1 MERRAS
7 RPSGL
12 GWPGEDARRST
23 GNVSRGKVMT
33 NDLLKEAYGAMQH
46 NRRRTALTMLGM
58 AWGIATVVILLAF
71 GSGFERAIS
80 MIFSSWG
87 TDVIGV
93 FPGRTSLQAGGAKAG
108 SEVRLQLADVDY
120 VRNEVPMIK
129 GVTPIFDK
137 RNGVSIQH
145 DTRTFTNLVLTGVY
159 PVYERI
165 RGFGIATG
173 RGLSEEDQFQ
183 RARVA
188 VIGDEAKRRLFSG
201 EQALGQSIRINGV
214 SFEVVGVYQHKV
226 QGGDNNDNSMV
237 VIPFSTMGDL
247 FDTLY
252 ISGIFMDYEGQ
263 DHQQLARVVRS
274 VLAAH
279 HNFRP
284 DDHRAV
290 FIADFKQDF
299 DEFRIVTVAL
309 KVLLAFIGALTL
321 GIGGIGLMNIM
332 LDSVQQR
339 TREIGVEK
347 ALGAHRMHILFQF
360 LAEAMAITFAGG
372 LAGIGIA
379 YLISWGV
386 GALPLMS
393 AFGENLQAGDIHLH
407 INVGSLAVATGI
419 LGVVGV
425 LSGMVPA
432 IRAARLDPI
441 ESLRYE

>member
-1 MERRAS
+1 
-7 RPSGL
+7 
-12 GWPGEDARRST
+12 
-23 GNVSRGKVMT
+23 MT

-46 NRRRTALTMLGM
+46 NRRRTTLTMLGM

-71 GSGFERAIS
+71 GSGFERAID

-87 TDVIGV
+87 TDVIGA

-120 VRNEVPMIK
+120 IRNEVPMVK

-137 RNGVSIQH
+137 RNGVTIQH
-145 DTRTFTNLVLTGVY
+145 DTRTFTNLFFTGVY
-159 PVYERI
+159 PVYQRI

-173 RGLSEEDQFQ
+173 RSLSEQDQAEH
-183 RARVA
+183 ARVA

-201 EQALGQSIRINGV
+201 EPALGQNIRINGV
-214 SFEVVGVYQHKV
+214 SFQVIGVYQRKV
-226 QGGDNNDNSMV
+226 QGGDDNDNTMV

-247 FDTLY
+247 YDTRY
-252 ISGIFMDYEGQ
+252 ITGLFMDYEGQ

-274 VLAAH
+274 VLAGH

-284 DDHRAV
+284 DDRRAV

-299 DEFRIVTVAL
+299 DEFTIVTTAL
-309 KVLLAFIGALTL
+309 KILLAFIGALTL

-332 LDSVQQR
+332 LVSVQQR

-347 ALGAHRMHILFQF
+347 ALGAQKSHILFQF
-360 LAEAMAITFAGG
+360 LAEALAITFAGG
-372 LAGIGIA
+372 LAGIAIA

-393 AFGENLQAGDIHLH
+393 AFGDNLQAGDIHLH
-407 INVGSLAVATGI
+407 INAGSLAMATIILCTVGI
-419 LGVVGV
+419 

>member
-1 MERRAS
+1 MR
-7 RPSGL
+7 
-12 GWPGEDARRST
+12 
-23 GNVSRGKVMT
+23 
-33 NDLLKEAYGAMQH
+33 DLLQEAYGAMQH
-46 NRRRTALTMLGM
+46 NRRRTTLTMLGM
-58 AWGIATVVILLAF
+58 AWGIATVVVLLAF

-87 TDVIGV
+87 TDVIGA
-93 FPGRTSLQAGGAKAG
+93 FPGRTSLQSGGSKAG
-108 SEVRLQLADVDY
+108 SEVKLKLADVDF

-137 RNGVSIQH
+137 RDGVTIQH
-145 DTRTFTNLVLTGVY
+145 DTRTFTNLFFTGVY
-159 PVYERI
+159 PVYDRI
-165 RGFGIATG
+165 RGFQVASG
-173 RGLSEEDQFQ
+173 RGMSEVDLLEHD
-183 RARVA
+183 RVA

-214 SFEVVGVYQHKV
+214 SFQVIGIYKHKV
-226 QGGDNNDNSMV
+226 QGGDNNDNTMV
-237 VIPFSTMGDL
+237 VIPFTTMGDL
-247 FDTLY
+247 FDTQY
-252 ISGIFMDYEGQ
+252 ISGLFMDYEGEN
-263 DHQQLARVVRS
+263 HQQISRVVRS
-274 VLAAH
+274 VLAGH

-284 DDHRAV
+284 DDRRAI

-299 DEFRIVTVAL
+299 DDFTIVTTAL

-332 LDSVQQR
+332 LVSVQQR

-347 ALGAHRMHILFQF
+347 ALGAQKRHILLQF
-360 LAEAMAITFAGG
+360 LAEALAITFAGG
-372 LAGIGIA
+372 DAGIVIA

-393 AFGENLQAGDIHLH
+393 AFGDNLQAGDIHLQ
-407 INVGSLAVATGI
+407 INIGSLAVATVI
-419 LGVVGV
+419 LCVVGI

>member
-1 MERRAS
+1 
-7 RPSGL
+7 
-12 GWPGEDARRST
+12 
-23 GNVSRGKVMT
+23 MT
-33 NDLLKEAYGAMQH
+33 NDLLKEAYGALQY
-46 NRRRTALTMLGM
+46 NRRRTTLTMLGM

-80 MIFSSWG
+80 LIFSSWG
-87 TDVIGV
+87 TDVIGA

-108 SEVRLQLADVDY
+108 SEVRLKVADVDY
-120 VRNEVPMIK
+120 IRNEVPMIK

-137 RNGVSIQH
+137 NGATIQH
-145 DTRTFTNLVLTGVY
+145 DTRTFTNLLMTGVY

-165 RGFGIATG
+165 RGFSVASG
-173 RGLSEEDQFQ
+173 RGLSDQDQ
-183 RARVA
+183 LEHARVA
-188 VIGDEAKRRLFSG
+188 VIGDEARRRLFSG
-201 EQALGQSIRINGV
+201 EPALGQSIRINGV
-214 SFEVVGVYQHKV
+214 TFQVIGIYQHKV
-226 QGGDNNDNSMV
+226 QGGENNDNSMV

-247 FDTLY
+247 YDTQY
-252 ISGIFMDYEGQ
+252 ISGLLMDYEGQ

-274 VLAAH
+274 VLAGH

-284 DDHRAV
+284 DDRRAV

-299 DEFRIVTVAL
+299 DEFTVVTTGL

-332 LDSVQQR
+332 LVSVQQR

-347 ALGAHRMHILFQF
+347 ALGAQKSHILFQF

-372 LAGIGIA
+372 VAGIGIA

-393 AFGENLQAGDIHLH
+393 AFGDNLQAGDIHLQ
-407 INVGSLAVATGI
+407 INLGSLAIATTI
-419 LGVVGV
+419 LGLVGI

>member
-1 MERRAS
+1 
-7 RPSGL
+7 
-12 GWPGEDARRST
+12 
-23 GNVSRGKVMT
+23 MT
-33 NDLLKEAYGAMQH
+33 SDLLKEAYGAMQH

-71 GSGFERAIS
+71 GSGFERAINL
-80 MIFSSWG
+80 IFSSWG
-87 TDVIGV
+87 TDVIGA

-108 SEVRLQLADVDY
+108 AEVRLKLADVDY
-120 VRNEVPMIK
+120 IRNEVPMVK

-137 RNGVSIQH
+137 QNGVTIQH
-145 DTRTFTNLVLTGVY
+145 DTRTFTNLFLTGVY
-159 PVYERI
+159 PVYQRI
-165 RGFGIATG
+165 RGFDVASG
-173 RGLSEEDQFQ
+173 RGLGQQDQLEH
-183 RARVA
+183 ARVA

-214 SFEVVGVYQHKV
+214 SFQVIGVYQHKV
-226 QGGDNNDNSMV
+226 QGGDNNDNTLIA
-237 VIPFSTMGDL
+237 IPFSAMGDL
-247 FDTLY
+247 YDTQY
-252 ISGIFMDYEGQ
+252 ITGIFMDYEGQ

-274 VLAAH
+274 VLAGH

-284 DDHRAV
+284 DDRRAV

-299 DEFRIVTVAL
+299 DEFTVVTTAL

-332 LDSVQQR
+332 LVSVQQR

-347 ALGAHRMHILFQF
+347 ALGAQKSHILFQF
-360 LAEAMAITFAGG
+360 LAEALAITFAGG
-372 LAGIGIA
+372 AAGIGIA

-393 AFGENLQAGDIHLH
+393 AFGDNLQAGDIHLH
-407 INVGSLAVATGI
+407 INVGSLVVATSI
-419 LGVVGV
+419 LAVVGV

-432 IRAARLDPI
+432 IRAAQLDPI

>member
-1 MERRAS
+1 MANN
-7 RPSGL
+7 PI
-12 GWPGEDARRST
+12 
-23 GNVSRGKVMT
+23 T
-33 NDLLKEAYGAMQH
+33 NDLLKEAYGALQY
-46 NRRRTALTMLGM
+46 NRRRTTLTMLGM

-87 TDVIGV
+87 TDVIGA

-108 SEVRLQLADVDY
+108 SEVRLKVPDVDY
-120 VRNEVPMIK
+120 IRNEVPMIK

-137 RNGVSIQH
+137 NGATIQH
-145 DTRTFTNLVLTGVY
+145 DTRTFTNLLMTGVY

-165 RGFGIATG
+165 RGFSVASG
-173 RGLSEEDQFQ
+173 RGLSDQDQ
-183 RARVA
+183 LEHARVA
-188 VIGDEAKRRLFSG
+188 VIGDEARRRLFSG
-201 EQALGQSIRINGV
+201 EPALGQSIRINGV
-214 SFEVVGVYQHKV
+214 SFQVIGIYQHKV
-226 QGGDNNDNSMV
+226 QGGENNDNSMV

-247 FDTLY
+247 YDTQY
-252 ISGIFMDYEGQ
+252 ISGLMMDYEGQ

-274 VLAAH
+274 VLAVH

-284 DDHRAV
+284 DDRRAV

-299 DEFRIVTVAL
+299 DEFTVVTTGL

-332 LDSVQQR
+332 LVSVQQR

-347 ALGAHRMHILFQF
+347 ALGAQKSHILFQF

-372 LAGIGIA
+372 VAGIGIA

-393 AFGENLQAGDIHLH
+393 AFGDNLQAGDIHLQ
-407 INVGSLAVATGI
+407 INLGSLAIATTI
-419 LGVVGV
+419 LGFVGI

>member
-1 MERRAS
+1 
-7 RPSGL
+7 
-12 GWPGEDARRST
+12 
-23 GNVSRGKVMT
+23 MT
-33 NDLLKEAYGAMQH
+33 SDLLREAYGAMQH
-46 NRRRTALTMLGM
+46 NRRRTTLTMLGM

-71 GSGFERAIS
+71 GSGFEHAIGL
-80 MIFSSWG
+80 IFSSWG
-87 TDVIGV
+87 VDVIGA
-93 FPGRTSLQAGGAKAG
+93 FPGRTSLQAGGSKAG
-108 SEVRLQLADVDY
+108 SEVRLKLADVDY
-120 VRNEVPMIK
+120 IRNEVPMIK

-137 RNGVSIQH
+137 QNGVTIQH
-145 DTRTFTNLVLTGVY
+145 ATRTYTNLFLTGVY

-165 RGFGIATG
+165 RGFGIGTG
-173 RGLSEEDQFQ
+173 RGLSEDDLIN

-201 EQALGQSIRINGV
+201 EQALGQTIRINGL

-247 FDTLY
+247 YDTQY
-252 ISGIFMDYEGQ
+252 ISGLFMDYEGEN
-263 DHQQLARVVRS
+263 HQQLARVVRG
-274 VLAAH
+274 VLAGH

-284 DDHRAV
+284 DDRRAV

-299 DEFRIVTVAL
+299 DEFQVVIVAL
-309 KVLLAFIGALTL
+309 KVLLTFIGALTL

-332 LDSVQQR
+332 LVSVQQR

-347 ALGAHRMHILFQF
+347 ALGALKSHILLQF
-360 LAEAMAITFAGG
+360 LAEALAITFAGG
-372 LAGIGIA
+372 LAGIAIA

-386 GALPLMS
+386 GALPLIS
-393 AFGENLQAGDIHLH
+393 AFGDNLQAGDIHLH
-407 INVGSLAVATGI
+407 INVGSLLVATIILSLVGI
-419 LGVVGV
+419 V
-425 LSGMVPA
+425 SGMLPA

>member
-1 MERRAS
+1 
-7 RPSGL
+7 
-12 GWPGEDARRST
+12 
-23 GNVSRGKVMT
+23 MT
-33 NDLLKEAYGAMQH
+33 SDLLREAYGAMQH
-46 NRRRTALTMLGM
+46 NRRRTTLTMLGM

-71 GSGFERAIS
+71 GSGFERAITL
-80 MIFSSWG
+80 IFSSWG
-87 TDVIGV
+87 TDVIGA

-108 SEVRLQLADVDY
+108 AEVRLKLADVDY
-120 VRNEVPMIK
+120 IRNEVPMIK

-137 RNGVSIQH
+137 QNGVTIQH
-145 DTRTFTNLVLTGVY
+145 DTRTFTNLFLTGVY
-159 PVYERI
+159 PVYQRI
-165 RGFGIATG
+165 RGFEVASG
-173 RGLSEEDQFQ
+173 RGLSDQDQ
-183 RARVA
+183 LEHARVA

-214 SFEVVGVYQHKV
+214 TFQVIGIYQHKV
-226 QGGDNNDNSMV
+226 QGGDNNDNTLIA
-237 VIPFSTMGDL
+237 IPFSAMGDL
-247 FDTLY
+247 YDTQY
-252 ISGIFMDYEGQ
+252 ITGIFMDYEGQ

-274 VLAAH
+274 VLAGH

-284 DDHRAV
+284 DDRRAV

-299 DEFRIVTVAL
+299 DEFTVVTTAL
-309 KVLLAFIGALTL
+309 KILLAFIGALTL

-332 LDSVQQR
+332 LVSVQQR

-347 ALGAHRMHILFQF
+347 ALGARKSHILFQF
-360 LAEAMAITFAGG
+360 LAEALAITFAGG
-372 LAGIGIA
+372 VAGVGIA

-393 AFGENLQAGDIHLH
+393 AFGDNLQAGDIHLS
-407 INVGSLAVATGI
+407 INISSLAVATGI
-419 LGVVGV
+419 LSVVGI

>member
-1 MERRAS
+1 
-7 RPSGL
+7 
-12 GWPGEDARRST
+12 
-23 GNVSRGKVMT
+23 MT
-33 NDLLKEAYGAMQH
+33 SDLLQEAYGAMLH

-71 GSGFERAIS
+71 GSGFERAIDL
-80 MIFSSWG
+80 IFSSWG

-108 SEVRLQLADVDY
+108 SEVRLKLADVDY
-120 VRNEVPMIK
+120 VRNEVPMAK

-137 RNGVSIQH
+137 QNGVTIQH
-145 DTRTFTNLVLTGVY
+145 DTRTFTNLFLTGVY

-165 RGFGIATG
+165 RDFEVASG
-173 RGLSEEDQFQ
+173 RGLGEQDELEH
-183 RARVA
+183 ARVA

-201 EQALGQSIRINGV
+201 EQALGQTIRIAGV
-214 SFEVVGVYQHKV
+214 SFQVIGVYRHKV

-247 FDTLY
+247 YDTQY
-252 ISGIFMDYEGQ
+252 ITGILMDYDGG
-263 DHQQLARVVRS
+263 DHAQIARVVRS
-274 VLAAH
+274 VLAGH

-284 DDHRAV
+284 DDRRAV

-299 DEFRIVTVAL
+299 DEFTTVTTAL
-309 KVLLAFIGALTL
+309 KALLAFIGALTL

-332 LDSVQQR
+332 LVSVQQR

-347 ALGAHRMHILFQF
+347 ALGAHKSHILFQF
-360 LAEAMAITFAGG
+360 LAEALVITLAGG
-372 LAGIGIA
+372 AAGIAIA

-393 AFGENLQAGDIHLH
+393 AFGDNLQAGDIHLQ
-407 INVGSLAVATGI
+407 INLSSLAVATII
-419 LGVVGV
+419 LSVVGI